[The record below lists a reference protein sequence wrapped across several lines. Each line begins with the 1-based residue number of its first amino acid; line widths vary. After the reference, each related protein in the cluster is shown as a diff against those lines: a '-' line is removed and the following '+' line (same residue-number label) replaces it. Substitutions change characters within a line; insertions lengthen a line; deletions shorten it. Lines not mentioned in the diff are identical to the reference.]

1 MIAEISRDQAPAE
14 HYDIIVIG
22 GGAAGIAAA
31 VGARRCGARTLLIEQ
46 YGCLGGAATMKNV
59 LTYCGFYTAEPQPR
73 QVIHG
78 IGGGGLVGFEKRK
91 GLGGPVPLR
100 RGILKNDLEAMRK
113 KLR

>member
-1 MIAEISRDQAPAE
+1 MIAKTNRDQAPAE
-14 HYDIIVIG
+14 YYDIIVIG

-46 YGCLGGAATMKNV
+46 YGCLGGAATLKNV

-78 IGGGGLVGFEKRK
+78 IGGGGLRRSEKADALI
-91 GLGGPVPLR
+91 GAPPLSA
-100 RGILKNDLEAMRK
+100 GDAATPSSPGY
-113 KLR
+113 

>member
-59 LTYCGFYTAEPQPR
+59 LTYCGFYTAETQPR

-78 IGGGGLVGFEKRK
+78 VGGEVLAELKR
-91 GLGGPVPLR
+91 LNAMEGPVRP
-100 RGILKNDLEAMRK
+100 RGGNVTFDCEAGK
-113 KLR
+113 IT

>member
-1 MIAEISRDQAPAE
+1 MIAEINPDQAPAE
-14 HYDIIVIG
+14 YYDIIVIG

-31 VGARRCGARTLLIEQ
+31 GGARRCGARTLLIEQ

-78 IGGGGLVGFEKRK
+78 IGGGGWG
-91 GLGGPVPLR
+91 GLNKTKKWRRPVPA
-100 RGILKNDLEAMRK
+100 RGGKGETEF
-113 KLR
+113 